1 MNRPHDSW
9 AEVYDL
15 AYTEEY
21 GAFYERLTT
30 LTIAEIERLIAPC
43 SSIVDFGAG
52 SGRLSIPLARAG
64 HNVTAVEPSG
74 PMLQQLQSAAGGL
87 KIKCI
92 QATMQDFQGAPT
104 FDLAICVFTVVIY
117 LLDHDQLSQAI
128 SSAKRC
134 LKRGGKLLLDVP
146 SRAVFQSHRCCT
158 ERLNR
163 SVSIRPWEGDVHE
176 YQEEIEVICSSGD
189 RRTFEDRFLI
199 RAWAPKDVLSVA
211 EQSGFAL
218 TEDLTERFSGA
229 GSNYYVLTHG
239 SKEG

>member
-1 MNRPHDSW
+1 MKRPHDSW

-30 LTIAEIERLIAPC
+30 LTIAEIERQIAPC

-74 PMLQQLQSAAGGL
+74 PMLQQLRSAAEGL
-87 KIKCI
+87 KIECV
-92 QATMQDFQGAPT
+92 QATIQEFQGAQT

-117 LLDHDQLSQAI
+117 LLDQDQLSQAI

-134 LKRGGKLLLDVP
+134 LKPGGKLLLDVP
-146 SRAVFQSHRCCT
+146 SRAVFQSHSCRT

-163 SVSIRPWEGDVHE
+163 RVSIRPWEGDVHE
-176 YQEEIEVICSSGD
+176 YQEEIEVLGTNGE
-189 RRTFEDRFLI
+189 RRVFEDRFLI
-199 RAWAPKDVLSVA
+199 RAWASRDVLSVA
-211 EQSGFAL
+211 QQSGFAL
-218 TEDLTERFSGA
+218 TEDLTERFTGA
-229 GSNYYVLTHG
+229 GSNYYLLTHV
-239 SKEG
+239 